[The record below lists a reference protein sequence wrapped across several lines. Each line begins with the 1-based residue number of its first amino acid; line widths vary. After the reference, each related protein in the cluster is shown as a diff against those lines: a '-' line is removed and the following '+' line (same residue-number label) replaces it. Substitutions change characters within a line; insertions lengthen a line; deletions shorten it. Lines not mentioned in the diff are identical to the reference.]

1 MRLIFRD
8 GRIADDKYV
17 NIDTLM
23 VNRDRG
29 IVLNPMEDLDE
40 EEKLAVL
47 TDMLTANP
55 LQNDVN
61 IVKQVWSPVID
72 FWTSNH

>member
-8 GRIADDKYV
+8 GRIANDKYV

-23 VNRDRG
+23 INRDRG

-55 LQNDVN
+55 L
-61 IVKQVWSPVID
+61 
-72 FWTSNH
+72 